1 MHKCLPFLIVTLNLH
16 FTSLAQFIGSS
27 EHTFLN
33 VPTRCAIFQNQQQV
47 NAASFTNAD
56 TSGLQFIAS
65 APYRVSN
72 LGLLGL
78 SLYYRYR
85 QVAFYHELGGVFHST
100 LFQIRTGHTLG
111 FALSSQ
117 FKVGVGIQVQL
128 LSQPSYYGSLCL
140 ASARFG
146 CQYTFN
152 KQHHLALTLD
162 DIGNP
167 NAQKIGIEHLLMLR
181 TDLYFAQGLC
191 WNPQYRPSTYLTLI
205 QVLPKARVQLTYGL
219 FPQQLTLFLS
229 SQSKKKF
236 NWLLAQSWQRGIG
249 PSIQF
254 GLLF

>member
-1 MHKCLPFLIVTLNLH
+1 MYKCLSVLILTLNLH
-16 FTSLAQFIGSS
+16 FTCLAQFFGSS
-27 EHTFLN
+27 DHTFLN
-33 VPTRCAIFQNQQQV
+33 VATRCAIFQNQQQV
-47 NAASFTNAD
+47 NAAGFTNAD
-56 TSGLQFIAS
+56 TSGLQFMAS

-78 SLYYRYR
+78 GLYYRFR
-85 QVAFYHELGGVFHST
+85 QVAFYHELSAVLHST
-100 LFQIRTGHTLG
+100 IFQICTGHTLG

-117 FKVGVGIQVQL
+117 LKVGVGFQVQL
-128 LSQPSYYGSLCL
+128 LSQPSYYGSLFL

-167 NAQKIGIEHLLMLR
+167 SAQKIGIEHLQLLR
-181 TDLYFAQGLC
+181 SDLFFAQGLS
-191 WNPQYRPSTYLTLI
+191 WNPMYRPSTYLTLI
-205 QVLPKARVQLTYGL
+205 QILPKARVQLTYGI
-219 FPQQLTLFLS
+219 FPQQLTLILS